1 METDPIISRL
11 MVIVLLRKML
21 VRVLR
26 VLIRERLGTEL
37 RPLALRLRIV
47 GDLRV

>member
-37 RPLALRLRIV
+37 RPLAL
-47 GDLRV
+47 